1 MIEEYVKD
9 LLKKNLETSEE
20 SLKILK
26 KINRARIVGNV
37 FSFLK
42 WLIIIGVSIGIY
54 YYIQPYLGKLT
65 DLLKQL
71 QEMQNIIPK
80 NLLPR

>member
-1 MIEEYVKD
+1 
-9 LLKKNLETSEE
+9 LQKNLEVSQE

-26 KINRARIVGNV
+26 KINRARIIGNI

-42 WLIIIGVSIGIY
+42 WMIIIGVSIGIY

-80 NLLPR
+80 NLMPR

>member
-1 MIEEYVKD
+1 MDEEIRQ
-9 LLKKNLETSEE
+9 LLQKNLEVSQE

-26 KINRARIVGNV
+26 KINRARIIGNI

-42 WLIIIGVSIGIY
+42 WMIIIGVSIGIY

-80 NLLPR
+80 NLMPR

>member
-1 MIEEYVKD
+1 MQ
-9 LLKKNLETSEE
+9 KNLEVSQE

-26 KINRARIVGNV
+26 KINRARIIGNI

-42 WLIIIGVSIGIY
+42 WMIIIGVSIGIY

-80 NLLPR
+80 NLMPR